1 MIDFFNRPQT
11 RILLLEAVF
20 FLFWMALN
28 LFVPTLPVYINT
40 FTDNF
45 ALIGITISMYGLC
58 GTFIRLPIG
67 VAADWL
73 GRCKPLI
80 FAGILLAGLG
90 TWLMG
95 SAPEISFVIVG
106 RAITGLA
113 AASGVLLIVLF
124 CSFFLP
130 EDAIKATAILSGI
143 IAASRLFASF
153 FTGWLNEWGG
163 YPLAFFV
170 SSGLAGVALLLLI
183 PIRESQHRE
192 NSPSLRGLVSLLARR
207 DVFVSSLLNAIG
219 QYTLMASVWGFI
231 PILAQRMGA
240 GNVQISLLVTVHIVF
255 IILGSLIASRHARLV
270 KERGMLTISFVLM
283 AAGIGL
289 AALAPSLNWIFAAQ
303 VIHGYSIGLSYPVL
317 MGLAIENV
325 PADERSTALGL
336 HQSIYAIGLFAGPWL
351 SGILADSFG
360 IQPMFATTALACLIL
375 GVIGVRWLF
384 NEKIDNRAKIE

>member
-1 MIDFFNRPQT
+1 MIDFFNRPKT
-11 RILLLEAVF
+11 KILLLEAIF

-40 FTDNF
+40 FTDNL

-80 FAGILLAGLG
+80 FAGIMLAGLG

-95 SAPEISFVIVG
+95 SAPEISYVIVG

-113 AASGVLLIVLF
+113 AGSGVLLIVLF

-130 EDAIKATAILSGI
+130 EDAIRATAILSGI

-153 FTGWLNEWGG
+153 FTGWLNDRGG

-170 SSGLAGVALLLLI
+170 SSGLAGLALLLLI

-192 NSPSLRGLVSLLARR
+192 NSPSLRGLVRLLARR
-207 DVFVSSLLNAIG
+207 DVFVSSLLNTIG
-219 QYTLMASVWGFI
+219 QYTLMASIWGFI

-255 IILGSLIASRHARLV
+255 IILGSLIASRHARFV
-270 KERGMLTISFVLM
+270 KGRGMLTISFVLM

-289 AALAPSLNWIFAAQ
+289 AALAPSLMWIFAAQ
-303 VIHGYSIGLSYPVL
+303 VIHGFSIGLSYPVL

-360 IQPMFATTALACLIL
+360 IQPMFAITALACLML
-375 GVIGVRWLF
+375 GVLGVRWLF
-384 NEKIDNRAKIE
+384 NGKTDDRAKIE